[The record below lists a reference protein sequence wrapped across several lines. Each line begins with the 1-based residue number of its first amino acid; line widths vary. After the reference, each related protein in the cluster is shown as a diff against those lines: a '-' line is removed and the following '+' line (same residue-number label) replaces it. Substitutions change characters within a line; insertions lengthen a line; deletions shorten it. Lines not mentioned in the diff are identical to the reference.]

1 MRALVTGGA
10 GFIGTRLH
18 TVLLDAGHEVL
29 IVDDLR
35 FGHVMPLPMDMLHVV
50 IDSLGSQAAADAIRD
65 FEPTVVFHAA
75 AIHHR
80 PYTEAHPQESVR
92 VNVDGS
98 RWLLK
103 VCDGLSELEA
113 VIACSTA
120 AVYGFEDE
128 VITEDAPIAPR
139 GVYGESKLR
148 MERSMRRF
156 SAAHPR
162 VCVAAA
168 RLFNVYGPGNRTSH
182 VMPTLMDQL
191 WRSEPLRVGNT
202 WPKRDYVHVYDVAE
216 ALVRLAR
223 WRPGF
228 WAYNVGTGVGTS
240 VGPAHRPARLDR
252 RRLRRARVRSRAACA
267 STTATSSAI
276 RRGSSRAP
284 AGGRASSSADGLAWL
299 AQDTMATSATG

>member
-29 IVDDLR
+29 ILDDLR

-50 IDSLGSQAAADAIRD
+50 IDSLGSKAAADAIRD

-75 AIHHR
+75 AIQHR
-80 PYTEAHPQESVR
+80 PYTEEHPQESVR

-103 VCDGLSELEA
+103 VCDELPELEA

-120 AVYGFEDE
+120 AVYGFADE

-168 RLFNVYGPGNRTSH
+168 RLFSVYGPGSRTPH
-182 VMPTLMDQL
+182 VMPALMEQI

-240 VGPAHRPARLDR
+240 VGQLIGRLAWIAGVSGVHESDPALMRVDDGHLVSDPSRIITSTGWRPRIEL
-252 RRLRRARVRSRAACA
+252 
-267 STTATSSAI
+267 T
-276 RRGSSRAP
+276 
-284 AGGRASSSADGLAWL
+284 DGLAWL